1 MITTPLTSLAGIRHP
16 VLLAPMGGV
25 AGGRLAAAV
34 AGAGGLGLIG
44 AGYGDPVW
52 LARELAAA
60 GDARV
65 GVGFITFAL
74 DSRPDSL
81 ALALA
86 HAPVAVQLSFGDPTP
101 YVEPIHD
108 AGALLISQVQTV
120 AEAVRAAAS
129 GADVIV
135 AQGQDSGG
143 HGRPG
148 RGTFGLVPAV
158 VDAVGPVPVV
168 AAGGIA
174 DGRGLV
180 AALALGAAGI
190 ALGTRFYAA
199 TEAISDGAARQLLAT
214 ATADDTVR
222 TSAFDVLRGP
232 AWPQGYDGRALR
244 NTIVDRWDDDATSDE
259 VRAALAGVYR
269 EAADDDYTIRA
280 LWAGEG
286 LDLIHGVEPAS
297 TILDRLIAQASELID
312 SASRCL
318 MSSTP

>member
-1 MITTPLTSLAGIRHP
+1 MITTSLTNLVAIRHP

-34 AGAGGLGLIG
+34 SDAGGLGLVG
-44 AGYGDPVW
+44 GGYGEPIW
-52 LARELAAA
+52 LARELTAA
-60 GDARV
+60 GRSRV

-74 DSRPDSL
+74 DARPDSL
-81 ALALA
+81 RLALE
-86 HAPVAVQLSFGDPTP
+86 HGPVAVQLSFGDPTP
-101 YVEPIHD
+101 YVDLIHN
-108 AGALLISQVQTV
+108 AGALLISQIQTV
-120 AEAVRAAAS
+120 GEAIRAAES

-158 VDAVGPVPVV
+158 VDAVAVPVV

-180 AALALGAAGI
+180 AALALGASGI

-199 TEAISDGAARQLLAT
+199 TEAISDGAARRLLESAG
-214 ATADDTVR
+214 ADDTVR

-232 AWPQGYDGRALR
+232 AWPEGYDGRALR
-244 NTIVDRWDDDATSDE
+244 NTIVERWDDDRAGDAE
-259 VRAALAGVYR
+259 RAALAGVYR
-269 EAADDDYTIRA
+269 EAADDDYTVRA

-286 LDLIHGVEPAS
+286 LDLIHAVEPAAAV
-297 TILDRLIAQASELID
+297 LDRLIADASALMAG
-312 SASRCL
+312 ASRYL
-318 MSSTP
+318 TT

>member
-1 MITTPLTSLAGIRHP
+1 VITTSLTNLAAIRHP

-34 AGAGGLGLIG
+34 SDAGGLGLVG
-44 AGYGDPVW
+44 GGYGEPIW

-60 GDARV
+60 GRSRV

-74 DSRPDSL
+74 DARPDSL
-81 ALALA
+81 RLALE
-86 HAPVAVQLSFGDPTP
+86 HGPVAVQLSFGDPTP
-101 YVEPIHD
+101 YVDLIHN
-108 AGALLISQVQTV
+108 AGALLISQIQTV
-120 AEAVRAAAS
+120 GEAVRAAES
-129 GADVIV
+129 GANVIV

-180 AALALGAAGI
+180 AALALGASGI

-199 TEAISDGAARQLLAT
+199 TEAISDGAARRLLESAG
-214 ATADDTVR
+214 ADDTVR

-232 AWPQGYDGRALR
+232 AWPEGYDGRALR
-244 NTIVDRWDDDATSDE
+244 YTIVERWDDDTAGDAE
-259 VRAALAGVYR
+259 RAALAGVYR
-269 EAADDDYTIRA
+269 EAADDDYTVRA

-286 LDLIHGVEPAS
+286 LDLIHAVEPAAAV
-297 TILDRLIAQASELID
+297 LDRLIGDASALMAG
-312 SASRCL
+312 ASRYL
-318 MSSTP
+318 TT